1 MTSHPYPAPQRRT
14 TNSLGAG
21 ASAMLFAFL
30 TSGCVVTPDENTAS
44 EDHAQEPSPPVGYSP
59 PHEGTEEADALASSI
74 TTSTWLG
81 NNLQIDVIALERLE
95 NDILRLRLKIINKS
109 GETVQLRDG
118 LGEPGDQYTA
128 SAITLI
134 DSENKQR
141 YLSYDQSDG
150 SCLCQTLGGQIS
162 GGASEALWVAFPTPP
177 DDLESMTITTPLTP
191 PIFDVPISESSE
203 TVDSQELANPV
214 ILDLTMISD
223 DLENQTGRTEN
234 NEEVSILLS
243 SDVLFET
250 NSSDLSGNAW
260 EILEQVAQEINDAT
274 ATSVSVDGYAD
285 NTGSDSVNEKLSLE
299 RAQTVE
305 STLSGMVTRDEV
317 SYEVNGHGSN
327 DPIADNSTEEGRER
341 NRRVSITFEK

>member
-1 MTSHPYPAPQRRT
+1 
-14 TNSLGAG
+14 
-21 ASAMLFAFL
+21 
-30 TSGCVVTPDENTAS
+30 
-44 EDHAQEPSPPVGYSP
+44 
-59 PHEGTEEADALASSI
+59 
-74 TTSTWLG
+74 
-81 NNLQIDVIALERLE
+81 
-95 NDILRLRLKIINKS
+95 
-109 GETVQLRDG
+109 
-118 LGEPGDQYTA
+118 
-128 SAITLI
+128 
-134 DSENKQR
+134 
-141 YLSYDQSDG
+141 
-150 SCLCQTLGGQIS
+150 
-162 GGASEALWVAFPTPP
+162 
-177 DDLESMTITTPLTP
+177 MTITTPLTP